1 MDQDATDIGRAWEDA
16 LDKYCKDTGTN
27 IKYLPQMKWS
37 VSAIVNEQQ
46 RQVETFNS
54 YRHNKGLTDRLR
66 SMISKNSDVIQSV
79 ANNIANSASSAFP
92 PSAAILTAFT
102 YVMKASKN
110 VSTDYDQVSAFFE
123 IMYSLMERLA
133 LLETKLPSA
142 KNYKTIL
149 MRVFTSLMG
158 LCGTATK
165 YVTEGRFKHWLKAL
179 YKGTDDDIKA
189 DYTKLETN
197 IQRLES
203 ATMFATLAT
212 VMETKSDVKDLV
224 GISLQ
229 SLKVGTQTL
238 SITSQNLSVSLETQS
253 MVGGLSLKAGDT
265 LTAIKRLERKM
276 MQRDESGQDGE
287 KTGAGG
293 RKVKDAGAKKN
304 AALNLVKT
312 KFASPAEPAIQ
323 LREIASAFV
332 PGTFGWVFEEE
343 GFKNF
348 MDRESSLLWVSG
360 PPGIGKSCVAHLIIG
375 KLLESTASDAR
386 QSVAYFFY
394 REEHEELRSTK
405 NMLKAAVIQTA
416 IGDGKYRDEVI
427 AELKKK
433 GDSFDE
439 SLEDIWGSFFAERY
453 PKDADQK
460 LYIVL
465 DGLDEADE
473 EDQKTTLDLLNRI
486 KKDELSIQIV
496 FTSRPAKEIQDAVA
510 DLQPSKVEMTK
521 EKISVR
527 GGDLWK
533 IIMKRCKT
541 LSKLKRLQKPAWRKI
556 GMKLRLKADS
566 VLYVEHMLRRLN
578 VLGRESL
585 IFKELDKLPDDLP
598 KLYELLLSECQKDRS
613 KEQLTALKRL
623 FAWLAYSKRP
633 LTLGEATSLIKVVPG
648 GNGFS
653 LEEEID
659 GRSARIL
666 DLQTHVAED
675 ESSGEESDS
684 ELNENEREEDSSNAT
699 DNSITSPLK
708 FQERSMRQYFR
719 AMEVDENGLRSSPS
733 QGHLT
738 IFDMA
743 VRVLDTSENPTTDGD
758 GDDYLWQLR
767 DYAVKF
773 WMQHFLDIDP
783 ETTSEEGVKMVVTNL
798 HTMMRIGGPALKN
811 IENYTM
817 DWEARN
823 FFGSTSDAL
832 REQFFAHFKTWLDR
846 ADKFSPTAF
855 SDEMVGWM
863 SKSTSEDWV
872 INQLA
877 LGHATNWLAAE
888 RSWKA
893 RTSFDFTRNTLR
905 MTNGAP
911 RLSDD
916 PYLPPTLA
924 EADILT
930 ALDSFSG
937 LSTSFLAL
945 KSIGMTFYNFRLY
958 DLALIWIK
966 KALNAATKDTERFH
980 ILYWIGQI
988 ELDLCGTLSLKTD
1001 AEPHARKAYD
1011 AVNDSITLYQQKSEV
1026 QEYVQA
1032 QDIKMLVEFNLTN
1045 RARCEVRFGEIDKA
1059 IVAMDEAY
1067 AVQGDDPEKALSSE
1081 FLHEIMAYLEENKD
1095 FEKLMTVI
1103 EHFQKWDLLALLGF
1117 SYSDGHDTFQHAAWE
1132 CKKRDFLIKTYEN
1145 MISEVARF
1153 NVGAKVRGRLATV
1166 YQYVFPNYNEAKRL
1180 LFEIIDG
1187 KKGEAFG
1194 DSDEEFVFESR
1205 LQLADVLMA
1214 QFRET
1219 ADPVQ
1224 KTALH
1229 GEMKNLVLQ
1238 HSIAMGNDYNMY
1250 ESQVMISLALMTGKM
1265 GPTND
1270 FQSVIEKTFRACIDA
1285 LTDNQAWNDCSGFR
1299 ILAKVMAFV
1308 PEMKRDA
1315 QIAYSL
1321 QFSAVD
1327 DKLFNPPSE
1336 ASSEAVDADAGES
1349 AKSPEALT
1357 NGQAV
1362 IPRTAEGM
1370 ALSAKAV
1377 EVIVQAAEIPAE
1389 IPADVQDIS
1398 PPTEA
1403 DDSAKDA
1410 AEDLNPNSDIWCDGC
1425 GDTFSDWTV
1434 KPVYGC
1440 IICTNCDLCED
1451 CWKKRDA
1458 CNKGE
1463 PWTEWKTFCGE
1474 NHKYIKGPMPGWK
1487 GVKDGVL
1494 RIETVGYGEPQQPNG
1509 TESEPKTAKVEEIKF
1524 EVWLDDIQERWTE
1537 AWKGFWKREDL
1548 IVDIV

>member
-1 MDQDATDIGRAWEDA
+1 MGEDQDTTDIGRAWEDA

-37 VSAIVNEQQ
+37 VTAIINEQQ

-224 GISLQ
+224 GISMQ

-238 SITSQNLSVSLETQS
+238 AISGQTLSVSLETQT
-253 MVGGLSLKAGDT
+253 MVGGMSLKQGET
-265 LTAIKRLERKM
+265 LTAIKRLERRM
-276 MQRDESGQDGE
+276 MQKDEAKKEE
-287 KTGAGG
+287 KGG
-293 RKVKDAGAKKN
+293 HKTKDAGAKKN

-312 KFASPAEPAIQ
+312 KFASPAEPALQ
-323 LREIASAFV
+323 LREIASASV

-343 GFKNF
+343 GFKSF
-348 MDRESSLLWVSG
+348 MDGDSSLLWISG
-360 PPGIGKSCVAHLIIG
+360 PPGIGKSCVAHSIIG
-375 KLLESTASDAR
+375 KLLEFTGNQTR

-416 IGDGKYRDEVI
+416 IGDGKYRDEVV
-427 AELKKK
+427 AEVKRK
-433 GDSFDE
+433 GDEYDE
-439 SLEDIWGSFFAERY
+439 SFEQTWMGFFAERY

-460 LYIVL
+460 LFIVL
-465 DGLDEADE
+465 DGVDEADE
-473 EDQKTTLDLLNRI
+473 EDQKMILDMLKCI

-496 FTSRPAKEIQDAVA
+496 FTSRPTKEIQDVA
-510 DLQPSKVEMTK
+510 TELQPRRVEITK
-521 EKISVR
+521 DKISVR

-541 LSKLKRLQKPAWRKI
+541 LSKLKRLQKPALRKI

-585 IFKELDKLPDDLP
+585 IFKELDKLPEDLP

-613 KEQLTALKRL
+613 KDQLIALKKL

-633 LTLGEATSLIKVVPG
+633 LTLGEATSLIKVIPG
-648 GNGFS
+648 SKGFS

-675 ESSGEESDS
+675 ESGGEESDS
-684 ELNENEREEDSSNAT
+684 ELNENQNDEESSNIT
-699 DNSITSPLK
+699 DNSIASPLK

-733 QGHLT
+733 EGHLT

-743 VRVLDTSENPTTDGD
+743 VRVLDTPEDPTTDGD
-758 GDDYLWQLR
+758 GGEYLWQLR
-767 DYAVKF
+767 EYAVKF

-783 ETTSEEGVKMVVTNL
+783 ETTSEDGVKLVITNL
-798 HTMMRIGGPALKN
+798 YTMMRVGGPALKN
-811 IENYTM
+811 IENFNM
-817 DWEARN
+817 DWESRS
-823 FFGSTSDAL
+823 FFGSAPDAL
-832 REQFFAHFKTWLDR
+832 REQFFTHFATWLQR
-846 ADKFSPTAF
+846 AYKFGPTSF
-855 SDEMVGWM
+855 SNEMVDWM
-863 SKSTSEDWV
+863 SKSTSKDWV
-872 INQLA
+872 ISQLA
-877 LGHATNWLAAE
+877 LGHATNWLDAK
-888 RSWKA
+888 RSWQA
-893 RTSFDFTRNTLR
+893 RVSFDFTRNTLR
-905 MTNGAP
+905 MTRDAP
-911 RLSDD
+911 RLSDNAF
-916 PYLPPTLA
+916 LPADLA

-930 ALDSFSG
+930 TLNCFPDMNSSFS
-937 LSTSFLAL
+937 AL
-945 KSIGMTFYNFRLY
+945 KSVGMTFYNFQLY
-958 DLALIWIK
+958 DVALAWIE
-966 KALNAATKDTERFH
+966 KALQATTKDTERFH
-980 ILYWIGQI
+980 TLYWIGQL
-988 ELDLCGTLSLKTD
+988 ELDIGGTLSLKED

-1011 AVNDSITLYQQKSEV
+1011 AVNQSIALYQQNEEV
-1026 QEYVQA
+1026 KQYVQTN
-1032 QDIKMLVEFNLTN
+1032 DMKILVEFNLTN
-1045 RARCEVRFGEIDKA
+1045 RSRCEVRLGEIDKA
-1059 IVAMDEAY
+1059 IVTMDEAY
-1067 AVQGDDPEKALSSE
+1067 AVQGDDPERSLSSD
-1081 FLHEIMAYLEENKD
+1081 FLKEITAYLEEHED
-1095 FEKLMTVI
+1095 FEKLMEVI
-1103 EHFQKWDLLALLGF
+1103 GHFEKWDLLALLGF
-1117 SYSDGHDTFQHAAWE
+1117 SYSDGHDTFQHAAWV
-1132 CKKRDFLIKTYEN
+1132 CKKQDFLIKTYEKV
-1145 MISEVARF
+1145 ISDVAKY
-1153 NVGAKVRGRLATV
+1153 NTGARVRGRLAYV
-1166 YQYVFPNYNEAKRL
+1166 YQRVFPNYDAAKRL
-1180 LFEIIDG
+1180 LFEIVDG
-1187 KKGEAFG
+1187 KNSKGETFR
-1194 DSDEEFVFESR
+1194 DSDEDFVFESR

-1214 QFRET
+1214 QFREA

-1224 KTALH
+1224 KIALH
-1229 GEMKNLVLQ
+1229 GEMKNLILQ
-1238 HSIAMGNDYNMY
+1238 HNIAMGNDYNMY
-1250 ESQVMISLALMTGKM
+1250 ESQSMISLALMTGKM

-1270 FQSVIEKTFRACIDA
+1270 FQSVVEKTFRACIDA

-1299 ILAKVMAFV
+1299 ILAKVLAFV

-1315 QIAYSL
+1315 QIAFSL

-1327 DKLFNPPSE
+1327 DKLFNSHSESGSE
-1336 ASSEAVDADAGES
+1336 AGDEDAGEP
-1349 AKSPEALT
+1349 ANSPEVLT

-1362 IPRTAEGM
+1362 VP
-1370 ALSAKAV
+1370 
-1377 EVIVQAAEIPAE
+1377 AATEDSTPAQVDE
-1389 IPADVQDIS
+1389 PDKGTD
-1398 PPTEA
+1398 
-1403 DDSAKDA
+1403 
-1410 AEDLNPNSDIWCDGC
+1410 EDLNPNSAIWCDGC
-1425 GDTFSDWTV
+1425 GDTFSNWNV
-1434 KPVYGC
+1434 RPVYGC
-1440 IICTNCDLCED
+1440 IICTNCDLCEN
-1451 CWKKRDA
+1451 CWKKKDA

-1463 PWTEWKTFCGE
+1463 PWTEWKTYCGD

-1494 RIETVGYGEPQQPNG
+1494 RIENIGEGELHQTDAIGSGHNI
-1509 TESEPKTAKVEEIKF
+1509 AKVEEIKF
-1524 EVWLDDIQERWTE
+1524 EVWLDEIQERWTE

-1548 IVDIV
+1548 VVDIL